1 MMNDMIIDEALAVLS
16 DADLK
21 NVLECML
28 FVSPQPLTAKR
39 IAQALQIDEL
49 EIERMMH
56 DLRLDFG
63 NRGIHIIR
71 VAEGYQMCTKPQYAS
86 YVSLLLKPERQRL
99 SRAALET
106 VAIVAY
112 RQPITQPEVEAIR
125 GVNSDGVMRTLTDRG
140 LIRQLGKRDTPGRP
154 MMYGTSEEFL
164 CHFGLNDL
172 SDLPDID
179 SIELPPI
186 GMHADQESATDQIS
200 LPMEELAGE

>member
-1 MMNDMIIDEALAVLS
+1 MNDIIIDEALAVLS
-16 DADLK
+16 DDDLK

-28 FVSPQPLTAKR
+28 FVSPQPLTTKR

-49 EIERMMH
+49 EIDRLMH

-63 NRGIHIIR
+63 NRGVHIIR

-172 SDLPDID
+172 SELPDID
-179 SIELPPI
+179 TIELPT
-186 GMHADQESATDQIS
+186 ARNNDDQNMTQHEIP
-200 LPMEELAGE
+200 LLMEELAVE

>member
-1 MMNDMIIDEALAVLS
+1 MNDIIIDEALAVLS
-16 DADLK
+16 DDDLK

-28 FVSPQPLTAKR
+28 FVSPQPLTTKR

-49 EIERMMH
+49 EIDRLMH

-63 NRGIHIIR
+63 NRGVHIIR
-71 VAEGYQMCTKPQYAS
+71 VAEGYQMCTKSQYAS

-154 MMYGTSEEFL
+154 MMYGTSDEFL

-172 SDLPDID
+172 SELPDID
-179 SIELPPI
+179 AIEL
-186 GMHADQESATDQIS
+186 S
-200 LPMEELAGE
+200 LPDVQPDQNLVHNENLTLMEEFAVE

>member
-1 MMNDMIIDEALAVLS
+1 MNDIIIDEALAVLS
-16 DADLK
+16 DDDLK

-28 FVSPQPLTAKR
+28 FVSPQPLTTKR

-49 EIERMMH
+49 EIERVIH

-63 NRGIHIIR
+63 SRGVHIIR
-71 VAEGYQMCTKPQYAS
+71 VAEGYQMCTKSQYAPYIS
-86 YVSLLLKPERQRL
+86 QLLKPERQRL

-106 VAIVAY
+106 LAIVAY
-112 RQPITQPEVEAIR
+112 RQPITQPEVESIR

-140 LIRQLGKRDTPGRP
+140 LIRQLGKRETPGRP

-172 SDLPDID
+172 TELPDID
-179 SIELPPI
+179 AIELPSI
-186 GMHADQESATDQIS
+186 NRDDQCPVQDEIP
-200 LPMEELAGE
+200 LLMEEIAIE

>member
-1 MMNDMIIDEALAVLS
+1 MNDMMIDEIQTILS
-16 DADLK
+16 DDDLK

-28 FVSPQPLTAKR
+28 FVSPQPLTTKR

-49 EIERMMH
+49 EIERVIH

-63 NRGIHIIR
+63 SRGVHIIR
-71 VAEGYQMCTKPQYAS
+71 VAEGYQMCTKSQYAP
-86 YVSLLLKPERQRL
+86 YVSQLLKPERQRL

-106 VAIVAY
+106 LAIVAY
-112 RQPITQPEVEAIR
+112 RQPITQPEVESIR

-140 LIRQLGKRDTPGRP
+140 LLRQLGKRETPGRP

-172 SDLPDID
+172 TELPDID
-179 SIELPPI
+179 AIELPSTI
-186 GMHADQESATDQIS
+186 RDDQYPVLDEIP
-200 LPMEELAGE
+200 LLMEEIAVE